1 MAYKS
6 LAQFVAALEA
16 EGELK
21 RVKEFVDPRLQI
33 TEIADRYIKNEG
45 PALLFENTGTGFP
58 LLINA
63 LGSEKRMC
71 MALGVDKLDTI
82 AEDIEAL
89 FKTLTSP
96 KQSLADK
103 VMMLPQLGKI
113 ASWMPKTISGKG
125 ACQQVIMEEP
135 DITKIPVMTCW
146 PSDGGPFITLPVI
159 NTLDPEN

>member
-103 VMMLPQLGKI
+103 VMMLPQ
-113 ASWMPKTISGKG
+113 
-125 ACQQVIMEEP
+125 
-135 DITKIPVMTCW
+135 
-146 PSDGGPFITLPVI
+146 
-159 NTLDPEN
+159 